1 MQGPS
6 FEQTWFPL
14 TQVPNLNEIGPVVL
28 EKKKWK
34 VYDNDDDNDDDYND
48 DNGQIVIIK
57 SHLNLRLRWSKKQ
70 ESNSRPLRS

>member
-34 VYDNDDDNDDDYND
+34 VYDNDDDYND
-48 DNGQIVIIK
+48 DNVQRTNCDHK
-57 SHLNLRLRWSKKQ
+57 
-70 ESNSRPLRS
+70 RSVEPSAQVK